1 MKTNY
6 YLIIGISITIL
17 VILFFILKEQ
27 NKKPYSLE
35 IDAIKDK
42 TDISGTFYRVKVTNS
57 GTNPLTGLKVNLGKG
72 DIQNMDLLEPG
83 QSFFFYPKPETNTS
97 IVKVTTTE
105 GIEKESNYSI
115 ERNRITWKWKII
127 TKS

>member
-6 YLIIGISITIL
+6 YLIIGISIILL

-57 GTNPLTGLKVNLGKG
+57 GTNPLTGLKVNLGKD

-105 GIEKESNYSI
+105 GIDKESNYRSPLKGI
-115 ERNRITWKWKII
+115 GLPGSGR
-127 TKS
+127 

>member
-6 YLIIGISITIL
+6 YLIIGISIIIL
-17 VILFFILKEQ
+17 VSLFFILKEQ

-105 GIEKESNYSI
+105 GIDKESNYRSPLKGI
-115 ERNRITWKWKII
+115 GLPGSGR
-127 TKS
+127 

>member
-1 MKTNY
+1 MKTSY
-6 YLIIGISITIL
+6 YLIIGISIIIL
-17 VILFFILKEQ
+17 VSLFFILKEQ

-35 IDAIKDK
+35 IDAIKDT

-57 GTNPLTGLKVNLGKG
+57 GTNPLTGLKVSLGKG

-105 GIEKESNYSI
+105 GIEKESNYRSPLKGI
-115 ERNRITWKWKII
+115 GLPGSGR
-127 TKS
+127 

>member
-1 MKTNY
+1 MKTSY
-6 YLIIGISITIL
+6 YLIIGISIITL
-17 VILFFILKEQ
+17 VSIFFILKEQ

-35 IDAIKDK
+35 IDAIKDT

-57 GTNPLTGLKVNLGKG
+57 GTNPLTGLKVSLGKG

-105 GIEKESNYSI
+105 GIEKESNYRSPLKGI
-115 ERNRITWKWKII
+115 GLPGSGR
-127 TKS
+127 

>member
-1 MKTNY
+1 MKTSY
-6 YLIIGISITIL
+6 YLVIGISIIIL
-17 VILFFILKEQ
+17 VSLFFILKEQ

-35 IDAIKDK
+35 IDAIKDT

-57 GTNPLTGLKVNLGKG
+57 GTNPLTGLKVSLGKG
-72 DIQNMDLLEPG
+72 DIQNMNLLEPG

-105 GIEKESNYSI
+105 GIEKESNYRSPLKGLGLPGSG
-115 ERNRITWKWKII
+115 R
-127 TKS
+127 

>member
-6 YLIIGISITIL
+6 YLIIGISIILL

-105 GIEKESNYSI
+105 GIEKESNYRSPLKGI
-115 ERNRITWKWKII
+115 GLPGSGR
-127 TKS
+127 

>member
-6 YLIIGISITIL
+6 YLIIGISIIL
-17 VILFFILKEQ
+17 LVFLFFILKEQ

-57 GTNPLTGLKVNLGKG
+57 GTNPLTGLKVNLGKD

-105 GIEKESNYSI
+105 GIEKESNYRSPLKGI
-115 ERNRITWKWKII
+115 GLPGSGR
-127 TKS
+127 

>member
-6 YLIIGISITIL
+6 YLIIGISIIIL
-17 VILFFILKEQ
+17 VSLFFILKEQ

-35 IDAIKDK
+35 IDATKDK
-42 TDISGTFYRVKVTNS
+42 TDISGTMYRVKVTNT

-72 DIQNMDLLEPG
+72 DIQNLDLLESGP
-83 QSFFFYPKPETNTS
+83 SFFFYPKPDTNTT

-105 GIEKESNYSI
+105 GIEIESNYRSPMKGI
-115 ERNRITWKWKII
+115 GLPGSGR
-127 TKS
+127 

>member
-1 MKTNY
+1 MKKNY
-6 YLIIGISITIL
+6 YLIIGISIIIL
-17 VILFFILKEQ
+17 VSLFFILKEQ

-57 GTNPLTGLKVNLGKG
+57 GINPLTGLKVHLGKG
-72 DIQNMDLLEPG
+72 DIQNLDLLEPG

-105 GIEKESNYSI
+105 GIDKESNYRSPLKGI
-115 ERNRITWKWKII
+115 GLPGSGR
-127 TKS
+127 

>member
-6 YLIIGISITIL
+6 YLIIGISIIIL
-17 VILFFILKEQ
+17 VSLFFILKEQ

-57 GTNPLTGLKVNLGKG
+57 GINPLTGLKVYLGKG
-72 DIQNMDLLEPG
+72 DIQNLDLLEPG

-105 GIEKESNYSI
+105 GIDKESNYRSLLKGI
-115 ERNRITWKWKII
+115 GLPGSGR
-127 TKS
+127 

>member
-1 MKTNY
+1 LKTIY
-6 YLIIGISITIL
+6 YLSIGFSIVIL
-17 VILFFILKEQ
+17 AVLFFILKEID
-27 NKKPYSLE
+27 KKPYSLE

-42 TDISGTFYRVKVTNS
+42 TDISGTFYRVKVTNT

-83 QSFFFYPKPETNTS
+83 QSFFFYPKPDTNTS

-105 GIEKESNYSI
+105 GIEKESSYRSPLKGLGLPGSG
-115 ERNRITWKWKII
+115 R
-127 TKS
+127 

>member
-6 YLIIGISITIL
+6 YLIIGISIIIL
-17 VILFFILKEQ
+17 VSLFFILKEQ

-57 GTNPLTGLKVNLGKG
+57 GTNPLTGLKVNLGKD

-83 QSFFFYPKPETNTS
+83 QSFFFYPKPETNTT

-105 GIEKESNYSI
+105 GIEKESNYRSPLKGI
-115 ERNRITWKWKII
+115 GLPGSGR
-127 TKS
+127 

>member
-6 YLIIGISITIL
+6 YLIIGISIIIL

-42 TDISGTFYRVKVTNS
+42 TDISGTMYRVKVTNT
-57 GTNPLTGLKVNLGKG
+57 GTNPLTGVEVNLGKD
-72 DIQNMDLLEPG
+72 DIQNMDLLESG
-83 QSFFFYPKPETNTS
+83 QSFFFYPKPDTNTT

-105 GIEKESNYSI
+105 GIEIESNYRSPMKGI
-115 ERNRITWKWKII
+115 GLPGSGR
-127 TKS
+127 

>member
-6 YLIIGISITIL
+6 YLIIGISIIIL
-17 VILFFILKEQ
+17 VSLFFILKEQ

-97 IVKVTTTE
+97 MVKVTTTE
-105 GIEKESNYSI
+105 GIEKESNYRSPLKGI
-115 ERNRITWKWKII
+115 GLPGSGR
-127 TKS
+127 

>member
-1 MKTNY
+1 MKTSY
-6 YLIIGISITIL
+6 YLIIGISIIIL
-17 VILFFILKEQ
+17 VSLFVILKEQ

-57 GTNPLTGLKVNLGKG
+57 GTNPLTGLKVNLGKD

-105 GIEKESNYSI
+105 GIEKESNYRSPLKGI
-115 ERNRITWKWKII
+115 GLPGSGR
-127 TKS
+127 

>member
-6 YLIIGISITIL
+6 YLIIGISIIIL
-17 VILFFILKEQ
+17 VSLFFILKEQ

-105 GIEKESNYSI
+105 GIEKESNYRSPLKGI
-115 ERNRITWKWKII
+115 GLPGSGR
-127 TKS
+127 

>member
-6 YLIIGISITIL
+6 YLIIGISIIIL
-17 VILFFILKEQ
+17 VSVIFILKEQ

-105 GIEKESNYSI
+105 GIEKESNYRSPLKGI
-115 ERNRITWKWKII
+115 GLPGSGR
-127 TKS
+127 

>member
-6 YLIIGISITIL
+6 YLIIGISIIIL
-17 VILFFILKEQ
+17 VSLFFILKEQ

-105 GIEKESNYSI
+105 GIEKESNYRSPLKGI
-115 ERNRITWKWKII
+115 GLPGCGR
-127 TKS
+127 